1 MSKPDFIVGAQ
12 VFSDLKACA
21 MKAGQKVVC
30 KGYSMILEDGY
41 VIRVSPHL
49 KPDEIVAETERSIL
63 AMNTL
68 LERYRNEDTILPELT
83 DDVDGLDLY

>member
-12 VFSDLKACA
+12 VFDEFKACA
-21 MKAGQKVVC
+21 LAAGQKVQC

-49 KPDEIVAETERSIL
+49 KPEEIVAETPRAEKTI
-63 AMNTL
+63 N
-68 LERYRNEDTILPELT
+68 TILKRYLNDEEINEIC
-83 DDVDGLDLY
+83 DDVDSAGL